1 MRSPW
6 QACCSYY
13 ILSYTQFDSEMARK
27 KKPQAL
33 QRSLQLIEQERVNV
47 AIRPK
52 QHIAQLFADELN
64 EADVA
69 NTVDFNDKP
78 KDKV

>member
-13 ILSYTQFDSEMARK
+13 ILSYTQFDSEMPRK
-27 KKPQAL
+27 KKTQAL

-52 QHIAQLFADELN
+52 QRIAQLFADELN

>member
-1 MRSPW
+1 MRLPW

-27 KKPQAL
+27 KKPQPL

-47 AIRPK
+47 TIRTK
-52 QHIAQLFADELN
+52 RRIAQLFADELN